1 MINMVRFRK
10 TTAYL
15 AMSLAMCGLLV
26 GAVYPG
32 HADARSAGC
41 GAAGAAAYQICETI
55 NVQLNPKPPTPATV
69 TVTREA
75 QNLGDN
81 KFTLENGWITIDGN
95 GQPNL
100 TNTNDTGKYT
110 SENTIAGSNT
120 NSGSTCQTDPSGQAK
135 NNRFDIQVTGSAT
148 GSITHVRACGGGI
161 ELVNINVNVTGG
173 PGNANGGIKGTFAG
187 RDPGASG
194 ATGAT
199 LACSPSISTAT
210 IAGPTNIAPNLT
222 TNGVL
227 DTGLILKPG
236 TYSVNVNCITG
247 DLNNPPT
254 ATTVLTFS
262 NVVVK
267 AGQTTDLGN
276 QTCSALGSGCP
287 FTCTPTGCTGPSSPG
302 SGGGATP
309 PPSNDVCDNNPSFS
323 VIDWFICGIV
333 HSMASV
339 VKGIDSTIGA
349 ILKIDTN
356 TIFNN
361 NGNSSAGNSYF
372 KAWQAFRNIAY
383 ALIVILGLVMV
394 VSQVMDLGVFSA
406 STVRQMGPAL
416 FAAVILIAASWNLE
430 NLFYSICN
438 DAYDAIQ
445 AIIFEPF
452 KSVPIIGGAGQTAEL
467 AFLAGGL
474 LTGTGLA
481 IGAVALGIVGLAG
494 IGLLLLGAVASLFSA
509 WILIE
514 IRDII
519 AGFLIVAAPIPIA
532 LSAFKPTRKAT
543 DFWLGL
549 SGTIG
554 LTIPAVGGVLA
565 MSQVAARLS
574 FKDQPVVS
582 FVELVGGFALVWG
595 IFKRMDKVA
604 GQVGDVASRATSKVT
619 KAASNARRNNT
630 KRRLGAW
637 KQGGL
642 LDESTARGRL
652 STRIGRAV
660 GASTASGKFK
670 AGTLLPTAGGRAA
683 RATYDAAVIGETLE
697 HNKQLKELQND
708 DSANAVL
715 FGTGGVDSDA
725 ALNRAADD
733 LGLTGDVRAAAITKA
748 RAVGINRATAM
759 AAGRT
764 VMQNKARA
772 FTPGNVRALDQFTRR
787 LSGNSSETYTRLAND
802 LAFYARSSGRGDLG
816 GTDWIDYDQR
826 GEAWTAAR
834 AAATAAG
841 RPGDQ
846 NTMWQVI
853 TDRTAMDGAGRLGVS
868 AVLAGH
874 DNGAVQMAQSAAR
887 ILTESTGTD
896 DASNRARIDAAKL
909 LKEFQ
914 GSRIAA
920 GGSLMNKLN
929 QVLYGETVDAT
940 GRPTG
945 NLHLNPNG
953 NVAAQLVD
961 QVNAPVTAA
970 GGSNIITP
978 EGLTT
983 LGRAYPEY
991 DAAEEARRRAMG
1003 GGTGTP

>member
-41 GAAGAAAYQICETI
+41 SLVGTAAYRICQTI
-55 NVQLNPKPPTPATV
+55 NVQLSAKPSQPATV
-69 TVTREA
+69 TVKREQ

-81 KFTLENGWITIDGN
+81 NFTLENGWITIDGG

-100 TNTNDTGKYT
+100 VNTNDTGKYT
-110 SENTIAGSNT
+110 SENTIAGSDT
-120 NSGSTCQTDPSGQAK
+120 VSGSSCQTNPTAQD
-135 NNRFDIQVTGSAT
+135 NYFDITVSGSAT
-148 GSITHVRACGGGI
+148 GLATHIYGCGGGI
-161 ELVNINVNVTGG
+161 NLVNINVNVAGG
-173 PGNANGGIKGTFAG
+173 PPSTNGGIRGTFAG
-187 RDPGASG
+187 RDPGPSG

-199 LACSPSISTAT
+199 LPCTAQVSSASTS
-210 IAGPTNIAPNLT
+210 GPTNINAINLG

-227 DTGLILKPG
+227 DSGFILKPG
-236 TYSVNVNCITG
+236 TYAVNVNCITG
-247 DLNNPPT
+247 TPGAGVT
-254 ATTVLTFS
+254 ATTALTFS
-262 NVVVK
+262 NVTVK

-276 QTCSALGSGCP
+276 QTCSAQGSGCP
-287 FTCTPTGCTGPSSPG
+287 FTCTATGCTGPSSPG
-302 SGGGATP
+302 NGGATP

-708 DSANAVL
+708 DNANAVL

-764 VMQNKARA
+764 AMQNKARA

-896 DASNRARIDAAKL
+896 DASNRARIAAATL

-920 GGSLMNKLN
+920 GGSLMSKLN
-929 QVLYGETVDAT
+929 QVLYGKEVDAA
-940 GRPTG
+940 GNPTG
-945 NLHLNPNG
+945 NLHLNPND
-953 NVAAQLVD
+953 NVAAPLVD
-961 QVNAPVTAA
+961 RVNAPVTAA
-970 GGSNIITP
+970 GIPDIISAD
-978 EGLTT
+978 GLTT

-991 DAAEEARRRAMG
+991 DAEARARMG
-1003 GGTGTP
+1003 GGTGTTP